1 MRYVFLLLAF
11 FATAAFAQDA
21 GTPSN
26 IKNICDT
33 LSLGDYPK
41 VTFVPAYIDES
52 NWFGNPHTWQVDST
66 NNFRHESFETVQINP
81 GKFTRRLP
89 VSVSAS
95 CFPTMQNA
103 FVYAGWNSAKKWV
116 LDTADNYAT
125 VIRDTRQMG
134 VEGYDSL
141 NSYNLL
147 AMVKNS
153 LPEDDEFNPG
163 ELLVSRTYEFS
174 FEWWYVTVSYR
185 FVEQRDAGPYTG
197 YRYASAVSYDSS
209 TAAKSALDSLAVP
222 DTIKAMRIQAI
233 KAVLKDSRKLGGEE
247 CSSSVSE
254 PSSSSMAKS
263 SSSVP
268 ASSSSK
274 TENKSSS
281 STSDAKSSSS
291 TAKSSSSAVTSS
303 SSGGSQLVHSVLLV
317 SENLDAVVQMR
328 RLDGSK
334 VLDTKSATP
343 GIYYVKTAGGVWMKK
358 LVLRK

>member
-222 DTIKAMRIQAI
+222 DTIKTMRIQAI

-247 CSSSVSE
+247 
-254 PSSSSMAKS
+254 SSSSMAKS
-263 SSSVP
+263 SSSVV

-281 STSDAKSSSS
+281 STSDAKSLSS

-343 GIYYVKTAGGVWMKK
+343 GIYYVKTAGGIWMKK

>member
-197 YRYASAVSYDSS
+197 YRYASAVSYDSL

-247 CSSSVSE
+247 
-254 PSSSSMAKS
+254 SSSSMAKS

-268 ASSSSK
+268 ASSSSVVASSSSK

-343 GIYYVKTAGGVWMKK
+343 GIYYVKTAGGVWMKM